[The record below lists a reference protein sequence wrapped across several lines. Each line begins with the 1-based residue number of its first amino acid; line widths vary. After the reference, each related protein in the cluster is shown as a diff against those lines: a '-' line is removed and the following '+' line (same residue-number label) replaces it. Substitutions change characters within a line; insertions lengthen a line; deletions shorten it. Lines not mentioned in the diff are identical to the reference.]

1 MIQPGSPFRGYRGRA
16 AHIADVAS
24 EWNPRV
30 ASLCG
35 QWHPRSG
42 KFAAVPASIAPAC
55 ARCAKVAAV
64 SVPVAYRNPFVGGE

>member
-16 AHIADVAS
+16 AHIADGAS
-24 EWNPRV
+24 EWHPRI

-42 KFAAVPASIAPAC
+42 KFAAVPAPDVPAC
-55 ARCAKVAAV
+55 ARCAKVAAARG
-64 SVPVAYRNPFVGGE
+64 PVTYRNPFVGGG